1 MGGQGGAWGAD
12 WDIPNTA
19 ALAGPTFSINN
30 NSCNTIPKIKN
41 VNYKLLLKVSVFLFS
56 KSKILSIKRFK
67 RSDSEIMLCRNCFLT
82 SLECRRHHHA
92 RFRLLHELR

>member
-41 VNYKLLLKVSVFLFS
+41 VNYKLLLKAFS
-56 KSKILSIKRFK
+56 
-67 RSDSEIMLCRNCFLT
+67 CFLN
-82 SLECRRHHHA
+82 L
-92 RFRLLHELR
+92 RFCQLNDLNDPIRK